1 MGELGLS
8 GQVRQANNL
17 RAKIEEAIRL
27 GINNI
32 VVPKTTCEIKDNFQ
46 NLIQIKEVSNINEAM
61 NYSFKK

>member
-17 RAKIEEAIRL
+17 RAKIEEAMRL

-32 VVPKTTCEIKDNFQ
+32 VVPKTTSEIKENFQ
-46 NLIQIKEVSNINEAM
+46 NLIQIKEVSNIKEAM
-61 NYSFKK
+61 NYSIKK